1 MKLGGCPPII
11 KVNNDIKKKREFKM
25 NVDKRDNKNNK
36 IIDIKNIL
44 GIKL

>member
-11 KVNNDIKKKREFKM
+11 KISNEIKKKRDFKSLI
-25 NVDKRDNKNNK
+25 DTSKKTDD

-44 GIKL
+44 GIKI

>member
-11 KVNNDIKKKREFKM
+11 KIDSEIRKKREFKSLIEI
-25 NVDKRDNKNNK
+25 DKKKDD

-44 GIKL
+44 GIKI